1 MTENK
6 YSLEMIAARR
16 MEKKEELRKSKEN
29 IYNLTNRLFSPPE
42 TKSKMDLIMHNFNSG
57 MAAYDGIMTGIK
69 IYRRLKSIFGG
80 RKNNY
85 NRK

>member
-1 MTENK
+1 MAENK

-85 NRK
+85 SRK